1 MKRLIGFGAAAVAVL
16 ALATPGDS
24 AVKVKTQF
32 SKSFDFSKP
41 RTWAWNDKGA
51 GEVKMARTAD
61 DDPEIVRQRV
71 DPVLKESVA
80 AELPARGLTAA
91 PAGTAADLEV
101 TYYVLITVGTQSQQ
115 IGQFLPAVAEWGL
128 PPFSGATQS
137 YRVIEQG
144 SLVLDI
150 SANNEVVWRGIGQ
163 AELKP
168 GQTPAQRAPLVRAA
182 VHEILKRYP
191 PKK

>member
-1 MKRLIGFGAAAVAVL
+1 MTRTIATLTVL
-16 ALATPGDS
+16 GILGLGIDGHS
-24 AVKVKTQF
+24 AVKVKTEF
-32 SKSFDFSKP
+32 SKTFDFSKV
-41 RTWAWNDKGA
+41 RSWTWNDKGA

-61 DDPEIVRQRV
+61 DDPEVVRKRAE
-71 DPVLKESVA
+71 PVIMASVA
-80 AELPARGLTAA
+80 KELPQRGLAA
-91 PAGTAADLEV
+91 AASGAAADVEV
-101 TYYVLITVGTQSQQ
+101 TYYLLITVGTQSQQ
-115 IGQFLPAVAEWGL
+115 LGQFLPATMEWGV

-163 AELKP
+163 AEIKP
-168 GQTPAQRAPLVRAA
+168 GQTAEKRAELIRAA
-182 VHEILKRYP
+182 VHEILKHFP

>member
-1 MKRLIGFGAAAVAVL
+1 MRRILPALTVLGIFCLGAD
-16 ALATPGDS
+16 GDS

-32 SKSFDFSKP
+32 SKTFDFSKV
-41 RTWAWNDKGA
+41 RTWTWNDKGA

-61 DDPEIVRQRV
+61 DDPEVVRKRAE
-71 DPVLKESVA
+71 PVILESVA
-80 AELPARGLTAA
+80 AALPQRGLTPAA
-91 PAGTAADLEV
+91 PGTAGDVEV

-115 IGQFLPAVAEWGL
+115 MGQFLPATMEWGV

-150 SANNEVVWRGIGQ
+150 SAQNEVIWRGIGQ

-168 GQTPAQRAPLVRAA
+168 GQTTEKRAELIRAA
-182 VHEILKRYP
+182 VREILKHFP
-191 PKK
+191 PKKK